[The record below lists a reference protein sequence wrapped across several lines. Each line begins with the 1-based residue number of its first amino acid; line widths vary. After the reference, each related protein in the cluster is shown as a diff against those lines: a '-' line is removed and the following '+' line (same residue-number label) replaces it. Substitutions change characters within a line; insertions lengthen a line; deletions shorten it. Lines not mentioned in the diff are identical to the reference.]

1 MLRKKLNKIRVPQEL
16 SRNSIIFN
24 AVIFLVLG
32 ILLGILSKWLDNLAI
47 DDTIWWQHFIG
58 LLDLRNFMSGFSV
71 WLLLSLIIAVFSNAP
86 LSAAVNVFLFLLGM
100 TVSYHLYTVIF
111 SGFNPMGY
119 MMIWYGITLV
129 SPILAFICWYARSR
143 SFVSMLLSG
152 IILSVMILSCFGV
165 GFWYFDIKSILDT
178 FAFIMAVV
186 VLHTGLGRTIGALI
200 IAVAL
205 AFGIRI
211 VF

>member
-1 MLRKKLNKIRVPQEL
+1 MLRKKLNKIRTPQETT
-16 SRNSIIFN
+16 RTSIIVN
-24 AVIFLVLG
+24 AVFYLILG
-32 ILLGILSKWLDNLAI
+32 IILGIFSKWLDNLAI
-47 DDTIWWQHFIG
+47 DDTVWWQHFIG
-58 LLDLRNFMSGFSV
+58 LLDLGNFMSGFSI
-71 WLLLSLIIAVFSNAP
+71 WLLIALIIAVFSNAP
-86 LSAAVNVFLFLLGM
+86 LSASVNVFLFFIGM
-100 TVSYHLYTVIF
+100 TVSYHIYTIIF

-129 SPILAFICWYARSR
+129 SPLLSFVCWYARSR

-152 IILSVMILSCFGV
+152 IILSVMILNCFGV

-186 VLHTGLGRTIGALI
+186 VLHTGMFRTIGALI